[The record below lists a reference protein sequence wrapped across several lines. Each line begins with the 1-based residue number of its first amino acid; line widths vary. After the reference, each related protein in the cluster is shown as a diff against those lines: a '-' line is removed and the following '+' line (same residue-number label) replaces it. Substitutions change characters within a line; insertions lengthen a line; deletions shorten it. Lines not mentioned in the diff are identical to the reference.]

1 MATKKTS
8 KKNQTTKSK
17 SKKAVDIEVQQARAE
32 LGPNE
37 LIIKFD
43 HPHQI
48 LPKLLE
54 LARHFS
60 DAHLELLT
68 QPGVATDVL
77 GGARARLIVSNCA
90 HSTAWGATLS
100 ELALNPL
107 IFRNCVAS
115 GVSQAGYVPPNIPAS
130 PNTRLIDVVLAIQGA
145 PHQ

>member
-8 KKNQTTKSK
+8 KKAQNVKL
-17 SKKAVDIEVQQARAE
+17 QQASTE

-37 LIIKFD
+37 LKIKFD
-43 HPHQI
+43 HPHQV

-54 LARHFS
+54 LAQHFS
-60 DAHLELLT
+60 DAHLDLLS
-68 QPGVATDVL
+68 QPGIAADVL

-90 HSTAWGATLS
+90 QSTAWGATLAD
-100 ELALNPL
+100 LALNPL

-115 GVSQAGYVPPNIPAS
+115 SVDQAGYIPPNIPAT

-145 PHQ
+145 PHK